1 MFETEDLVLR
11 KNVKNVV
18 LCLLELG
25 RRAWRFGVAAPTLV
39 RLEEEIEEELQLE
52 RALPPPNPPPPE
64 PPARR
69 PCHFRD
75 LDQLVRTWT
84 RPRAPPPSPRPHP
97 TPQPAIPQ
105 PATHFLSSRPH
116 PDTPPPGGFWLSRV
130 HSEPPPSPFSL
141 GIHHPTP
148 LV

>member
-39 RLEEEIEEELQLE
+39 RLEEEIEEELRLE
-52 RALPPPNPPPPE
+52 RALPPPDPPPPK
-64 PPARR
+64 P

-75 LDQLVRTWT
+75 LDQLVRTRT
-84 RPRAPPPSPRPHP
+84 RLRPRLPRPF
-97 TPQPAIPQ
+97 QP
-105 PATHFLSSRPH
+105 L
-116 PDTPPPGGFWLSRV
+116 
-130 HSEPPPSPFSL
+130 PS
-141 GIHHPTP
+141 
-148 LV
+148 